1 LRVIAAPLLAA
12 EPPARYRAEE
22 RSFARSAWHGLS
34 YGIKYLRKH
43 WHAPAAVGRHFDLQK
58 RVLRRI
64 SRQPEPAAGTRGVDL
79 AFVGDIM
86 WHRNNRGRIVHADTL
101 EYLNGFDVVL
111 GNLETVVSDSF
122 GTVPPFMPDA
132 VRFNSDPRLIDS
144 FVRRDGRNT
153 FTALSVVNNH
163 SADFGDVGMMDTLA
177 FLRSRNILTS
187 GVCTSAG
194 AKTYVTF
201 EVHGINIG
209 FYAAAWGLNAPERE
223 QTTGMHLNLLPGIKA
238 DDEGRAPDASALR
251 AALDGMAREG
261 IEFRIV
267 SLHWGFEYEMYPTR
281 KTMRLARE
289 VVAAGADL
297 IIGTHPHVPQPGEVR
312 FTPEAGGR
320 MRKSLVAYSMGN
332 FTTAM
337 GTVPCRLAPVASL
350 RLVRDA
356 HTGRVDW
363 HRPRLEWFI
372 NAVDPFTRRG
382 RLMPLHAYLAG
393 ISGSRLRARRVRAAV
408 ARVRRHVGF

>member
-1 LRVIAAPLLAA
+1 LLAS
-12 EPPARYRAEE
+12 EPRVRYRAEG
-22 RSFARSAWHGLS
+22 RSFARSAWRGLS

-43 WHAPAAVGRHFDLQK
+43 WHAPVAVRRHFDLQK

-64 SRQPEPAAGTRGVDL
+64 GRQPEPAAGTRGVDL

-86 WHRNNRGRIVHADTL
+86 WHRNNWGGLVHADTL
-101 EYLNGFDVVL
+101 KYLNGFDVVL

-132 VRFNSDPRLIDS
+132 VRFNSDPRLVDS
-144 FVRRDGRNT
+144 FARCDGRNT

-187 GVCTSAG
+187 GVRTSAG
-194 AKTYVTF
+194 AKTYVTL
-201 EVHGINIG
+201 EVNGIKIG

-223 QTTGMHLNLLPGIKA
+223 HTTGMHLNLLPGIKA

-251 AALDGMAREG
+251 AALDGMARES
-261 IEFRIV
+261 IDFRIV
-267 SLHWGFEYEMYPTR
+267 SLHWGFEYEMYPTQ
-281 KTMRLARE
+281 KMMRLARE

-297 IIGTHPHVPQPGEVR
+297 IIGTHPLVPQPGEVC

-320 MRKSLVAYSMGN
+320 MRKSLVAYSVGN
-332 FTTAM
+332 FITAM

-363 HRPRLEWFI
+363 HRPRLEWLI
-372 NAVDPFTRRG
+372 NARDPSTRRR
-382 RLMPLHAYLAG
+382 RLMPLYAYLA
-393 ISGSRLRARRVRAAV
+393 SMYRNNHRARRVRAGI